1 VRRTVTPYVLAATAL
16 IVALILLVL
25 GTAPPA
31 QNNDPSS
38 RVAGKAGTLALYRWL
53 GDLGFNVHRI
63 GGTFDTSATDV
74 LLIVDPRST
83 LSDSDAEAVMT
94 SLAKGTDL
102 ILALSPE
109 SQDQAAAL
117 LVRLRIG
124 LTTARTAGT
133 SVPAQPIDAGSRV
146 HSVPMTAGSAID
158 PAPYL
163 TPLLTQAGALTGVAE
178 QVSGAGR
185 AYVLASAFPLS
196 NDGLRAA
203 DSSTLVLSML
213 ERARGGAIG
222 FDEYHHGEITV
233 GTSGA
238 AAVFESPLGLALLLG
253 VIAALVFLALS
264 GRRLGP
270 PLPAGDAALVP
281 TTASYIDAMAGL
293 YERSRDRGAVASRYA
308 EELKQRLAAGAAG
321 DLGPHGDEA
330 FVAGLEAARPEL
342 AVDAAAVLRRARD
355 LAAATPDATALLALA
370 RDVDDL
376 ERRWAQ
382 PAPAATAQ
390 WRQ

>member
-1 VRRTVTPYVLAATAL
+1 MTPYVLAATAL

-102 ILALSPE
+102 ILAVSPE
-109 SQDQAAAL
+109 SQDQATAL

-146 HSVPMTAGSAID
+146 HSVPMAAGSAID

-196 NDGLRAA
+196 NDGLRGA

-253 VIAALVFLALS
+253 VIAALAFLALS
-264 GRRLGP
+264 GRPLGP

-321 DLGPHGDEA
+321 DLGPHGDET
-330 FVAGLEAARPEL
+330 FVAALEAARPEL